1 MKKIIGIFLVLYLL
15 VGTTISGVYAVSG
28 AINSDIRVNTPFR
41 SICSKNEERMV

>member
-28 AINSDIRVNTPFR
+28 QSMEGDIQTDYSYNV
-41 SICSKNEERMV
+41 NEERK